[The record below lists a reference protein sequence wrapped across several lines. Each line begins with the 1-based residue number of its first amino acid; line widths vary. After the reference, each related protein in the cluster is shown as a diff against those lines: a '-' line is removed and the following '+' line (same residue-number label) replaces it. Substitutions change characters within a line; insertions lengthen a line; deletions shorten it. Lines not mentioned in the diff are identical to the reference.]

1 MSNLKARDKM
11 RFTVNMLGFKKT
23 YDMTP
28 EDIVRNVAYNMAG
41 LYENDYLDGYR
52 DEPVSEEEFSHEVYD
67 AMMRDHIEMFDD
79 GSGWIMPTPKEVRF
93 LGRAGIEKIACEV
106 LRAY

>member
-23 YDMTP
+23 YDMSP

-41 LYENDYLDGYR
+41 LYEN
-52 DEPVSEEEFSHEVYD
+52 E
-67 AMMRDHIEMFDD
+67 I
-79 GSGWIMPTPKEVRF
+79 WW
-93 LGRAGIEKIACEV
+93 
-106 LRAY
+106 LRTKLLLIN